1 MDHRR
6 GLRYRPR
13 TPTRGHALR
22 AWADSCVTREDVC
35 ASGCSFGSLA
45 AEIMKSDLDV
55 HDEVAAG
62 FGRWRDLFERG
73 LAAMRERGTAP

>member
-1 MDHRR
+1 
-6 GLRYRPR
+6 
-13 TPTRGHALR
+13 
-22 AWADSCVTREDVC
+22 VTREDVC

-62 FGRWRDLFERG
+62 FGRWRG
-73 LAAMRERGTAP
+73 LNAGPASAPARLAGNGV